1 MLDDQVPRFLKEFA
15 AREFMGE
22 KLVWAE
28 RPDVRIAV
36 LMSFGI
42 WLFAIPWTA
51 FALFWEGMVAGP
63 LIADLLGY
71 EVGNIK
77 PSGNVGQGMIWVM
90 ALFGLPFVLVGFS
103 MLLAPFW
110 VLRKGRQ
117 TLYVLTNKRI
127 AILQGSRTI
136 SIVSVRPEEIV
147 SVSRKEGPDGR
158 GTLILHQGI
167 MRDSDGDRQ
176 ERKTD
181 IGVVN
186 DVRRLEQ
193 MVLALKERPAA

>member
-1 MLDDQVPRFLKEFA
+1 MLDDQVPKFLKDFA
-15 AREFMGE
+15 TREFRGE

-71 EVGNIK
+71 EVANIK

-90 ALFGLPFVLVGFS
+90 ALFGLPFVLIGFG
-103 MLLAPFW
+103 MLLAPLW
-110 VLRKGRQ
+110 VFRKGRQ

-136 SIVSVRPEEIV
+136 TIVSVRPEEIV

-158 GTLILHQGI
+158 GTLILHQGAT
-167 MRDSDGDRQ
+167 RDSDGDRQ